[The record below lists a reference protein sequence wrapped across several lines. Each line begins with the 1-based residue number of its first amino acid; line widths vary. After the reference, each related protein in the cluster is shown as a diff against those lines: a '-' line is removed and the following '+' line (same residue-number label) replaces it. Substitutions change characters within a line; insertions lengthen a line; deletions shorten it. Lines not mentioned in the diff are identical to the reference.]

1 MRTLLLLRHAKAVPA
16 EEGQDD
22 HERALAERGHAQAG
36 RMAEHFA
43 AEGFAPTQ
51 VLCSTSRRTRET
63 LAHLRPH
70 LPAEAQVELERR
82 LYLATPGT
90 LLTRIHAAPDAAREL
105 LLVGHNPGM
114 EDLARGL
121 AGAGK
126 KKALER
132 LASFSTGT
140 LAVLRF
146 EGRWRD
152 LAPGGAR
159 LDALV
164 RPKDLD

>member
-1 MRTLLLLRHAKAVPA
+1 VPA
-16 EEGQDD
+16 DDDVDD
-22 HERALAERGHAQAG
+22 HERALAERGHAQAQQ
-36 RMAEHFA
+36 MAAHFA
-43 AEGFAPTQ
+43 AEGFAPAL

-70 LPAEAQVELERR
+70 LPDGAQVEIERR

-90 LLTRIHAAPDAAREL
+90 LLTRVHGAADAVHEL
-105 LLVGHNPGM
+105 ILVGHNPGL

-121 AGAGK
+121 AGEGK
-126 KKALER
+126 KKAMER
-132 LASFSTGT
+132 LQSFSTGT

-146 EGRWRD
+146 EGRWRE
-152 LAPGGAR
+152 LAPGSAR
-159 LDALV
+159 LEALV